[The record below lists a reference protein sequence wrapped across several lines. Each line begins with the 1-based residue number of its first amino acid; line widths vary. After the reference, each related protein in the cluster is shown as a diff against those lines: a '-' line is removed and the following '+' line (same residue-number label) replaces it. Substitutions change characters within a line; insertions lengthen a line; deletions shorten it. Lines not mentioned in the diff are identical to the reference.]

1 MGKFPTISR
10 TSCTLPRLLGKHS
23 MLSLIG
29 KPCVGHVRENHLI
42 FLIVFPK
49 FRTCDIMC
57 SIQDSSA
64 CMDPQ
69 PSTPMHPARI
79 PQQESSSPL
88 RSHRFHKPRVCSQEF
103 SANEISASCRQPGF
117 SAMLAH
123 ARILMQLCCLLF
135 VAKETMEKLP
145 LPGMPPCS
153 KHEKHKMHHG
163 EHKMIATKFRE
174 LCLLRQLV
182 SNPLGL
188 QRMCLL

>member
-79 PQQESSSPL
+79 PQQESSSSL
-88 RSHRFHKPRVCSQEF
+88 RSHKFHKSQE
-103 SANEISASCRQPGF
+103 SAAKSSQPMKSQPAVASQGF
-117 SAMLAH
+117 QQCWP
-123 ARILMQLCCLLF
+123 MQESSCSCAACCLSPKKQYRNSLSPACLH
-135 VAKETMEKLP
+135 VRNMRNTKCTMVN
-145 LPGMPPCS
+145 
-153 KHEKHKMHHG
+153 
-163 EHKMIATKFRE
+163 TK
-174 LCLLRQLV
+174 
-182 SNPLGL
+182 
-188 QRMCLL
+188 